1 MTGYDDER
9 LRRLLGDP
17 HLAWLVRRVRRRME
31 QGEALDGTVAL
42 TRSTAAE
49 RQAVHRLLG
58 RPPRPGRSLSVSLDA
73 VDELLRR
80 SGACAEGLAAAV
92 VRLGGPV
99 TVREDATEAWREAFT
114 ELEAVVA
121 ASGSPELVPWLDEL
135 RRSGLVK
142 RLQPAPQRAGTLL
155 GRLAS
160 VVSALPV
167 HGEPLGRFSARHV
180 GSAHA
185 LDHGKPLATLAL
197 GAARALARLP
207 PPRDGESPA
216 ESRREAWAAVGLLRG
231 ELSSVVLSLGLPGD
245 GESVAG
251 RALAVAGRDGEPIAL
266 TLRQLT
272 RNRPTSDRVLMGT
285 RVWVCENPAV
295 LALASDRLGPDCP
308 PLVCTNGQPGAA
320 VMTLL
325 RGLAA
330 AGAHLVHHGDF
341 DWGGI
346 RIGNVLHARVSVVPW
361 RFDVAAYECA
371 VAAHPGPRLRGAPVG
386 AAWDPELAAA
396 MQRVGRSVEEEA
408 VVDELLDDLSTG
420 DGQVTSRARLDREPR

>member
-1 MTGYDDER
+1 VSRVDEER

-17 HLAWLVRRVRRRME
+17 QLAWLLRRIRRRME
-31 QGEALDGTVAL
+31 LGKPLEGSITLAEP
-42 TRSTAAE
+42 TAAE

-73 VDELLRR
+73 IDELLRR

-92 VRLGGPV
+92 IRLGGPV
-99 TVREDATEAWREAFT
+99 TVREDPTEAWQAAFA

-121 ASGSPELVPWLDEL
+121 AAGRPELVHWLEEL

-142 RLQPAPQRAGTLL
+142 RLQPDPKRARTLL

-160 VVSALPV
+160 VVAALPAD
-167 HGEPLGRFSARHV
+167 GDPLGRFASRHA

-185 LDHGKPLATLAL
+185 LDHGKPVATLAL
-197 GAARALARLP
+197 GAARALAGLP

-245 GESVAG
+245 GTSGAG
-251 RALAVAGRDGEPIAL
+251 RILTVARDRGEPVAL
-266 TLRQLT
+266 TLRQLA
-272 RNRPTSDRVLMGT
+272 RDPPTWDRSPRRT
-285 RVWVCENPAV
+285 RVWICENPV
-295 LALASDRLGPDCP
+295 MLALAADRLGPRCP
-308 PLVCTNGQPGAA
+308 PLVCTGGQPGAA

-325 RGLAA
+325 RGLAT
-330 AGAHLVHHGDF
+330 AGAHLLHHGDF

-346 RIGNVLHARVSVVPW
+346 RIGNVLHARLPVSPW
-361 RFDVAAYECA
+361 RFDVAAYERA
-371 VAAHPGPRLRGAPVG
+371 VAVHPGPRLRGAPVG

-396 MQRVGRSVEEEA
+396 MQRAGRVVEEEA
-408 VVDELLDDLSTG
+408 VVDELLDVLATG
-420 DGQVTSRARLDREPR
+420 SGTS

>member
-1 MTGYDDER
+1 MTGFDEER

-17 HLAWLVRRVRRRME
+17 HLGWLVRRVRRRME
-31 QGEALDGTVAL
+31 QGRPLEGMVTLAQA
-42 TRSTAAE
+42 TAAE

-58 RPPRPGRSLSVSLDA
+58 RPPRQGRSLNVSLDA

-80 SGACAEGLAAAV
+80 SGACADGLAPAV
-92 VRLGGPV
+92 VRLDGPV
-99 TVREDATEAWREAFT
+99 TVREDAAEAWRKAFA
-114 ELEAVVA
+114 ELEAAVGR
-121 ASGSPELVPWLDEL
+121 SGAPELVDWLDEL

-142 RLQPAPQRAGTLL
+142 RLQPDPHRARRLL
-155 GRLAS
+155 GRVGE
-160 VVSALPV
+160 VVSALPAD
-167 HGEPLGRFSARHV
+167 GEPLGRFAARHA

-197 GAARALARLP
+197 GAARALAGLP

-231 ELSSVVLSLGLPGD
+231 ELSSVVLSLGIPG
-245 GESVAG
+245 GGTSAAG
-251 RALAVAGRDGEPIAL
+251 RFLAVSRGEPVAL
-266 TLRQLT
+266 TLRQLA
-272 RNRPTSDRVLMGT
+272 RDPPIWERSLRGT
-285 RVWVCENPAV
+285 RVFVCENPVV
-295 LALASDRLGPDCP
+295 LALAADRLGARCP
-308 PLVCTNGQPGAA
+308 PLICTSGQPGAA

-346 RIGNVLHARVSVVPW
+346 RICNVLHARVSVAPW
-361 RFDVAAYECA
+361 RFDLGAYERA

-386 AAWDPELAAA
+386 AAWDPELAIA
-396 MQRVGRSVEEEA
+396 MQRAGRAVEEET
-408 VVDELLDDLSTG
+408 VVDELLDDLATG
-420 DGQVTSRARLDREPR
+420 GRQATS

>member
-9 LRRLLGDP
+9 LRRVLGDP

-92 VRLGGPV
+92 VRLDGPV

-121 ASGSPELVPWLDEL
+121 ASGRPELVRWLEEL
-135 RRSGLVK
+135 RRTGLVK
-142 RLQPAPQRAGTLL
+142 RLQPDPQRARALL

-160 VVSALPV
+160 VVSALPAA
-167 HGEPLGRFSARHV
+167 GEPLGRFAARHA
-180 GSAHA
+180 GTAHA

-207 PPRDGESPA
+207 PARESESPA

-231 ELSSVVLSLGLPGD
+231 ELSSVALSLALPGD
-245 GESVAG
+245 GKSVAG
-251 RALAVAGRDGEPIAL
+251 RILAVARDCGEPVTL
-266 TLRQLT
+266 TLRQLA
-272 RNRPTSDRVLMGT
+272 RDPPSWDRSLRGT
-285 RVWVCENPAV
+285 RVWVCENPVV
-295 LALASDRLGPDCP
+295 LALAADRLGPRCP
-308 PLVCTNGQPGAA
+308 PLVCTNGQPDAA

-330 AGAHLVHHGDF
+330 AGAHVVHHGDF

-346 RIGNVLHARVSVVPW
+346 RIGNVLHARLPVVPW
-361 RFDVAAYECA
+361 RFDAAAYERT
-371 VAAHPGPRLRGAPVG
+371 VAAHPGPRLRGASVG

-396 MQRVGRSVEEEA
+396 MRRVGFGVEEEA
-408 VVDELLDDLSTG
+408 VVDELLDDLA
-420 DGQVTSRARLDREPR
+420 TSRLGK

>member
-1 MTGYDDER
+1 MTGFDDER

-17 HLAWLVRRVRRRME
+17 HLAWLVRRARRRLE
-31 QGEALDGTVAL
+31 LGKPLEGTVTKAE
-42 TRSTAAE
+42 STAAE

-58 RPPRPGRSLSVSLDA
+58 RPPRQGRSLSVSLGA

-80 SGACAEGLAAAV
+80 SGACTEGLAAAL

-99 TVREDATEAWREAFT
+99 TTREDATEAWREAFT
-114 ELEAVVA
+114 ELELAVA
-121 ASGSPELVPWLDEL
+121 ATERPELVQWLEEL

-142 RLQPAPQRAGTLL
+142 RLRPDPQRARTLL

-160 VVSALPV
+160 VVSALPAD
-167 HGEPLGRFSARHV
+167 GEPLGRFAARHV

-185 LDHGKPLATLAL
+185 LDHGRPLATLAL
-197 GAARALARLP
+197 SAARALARLP
-207 PPRDGESPA
+207 PPGAGESPA

-245 GESVAG
+245 GASVAA
-251 RALAVAGRDGEPIAL
+251 RTLAVARDRGEPVAL
-266 TLRQLT
+266 TLRQLA
-272 RNRPTSDRVLMGT
+272 RDPPDWDRLLRRT
-285 RVWVCENPAV
+285 RVWVCENPVV
-295 LALASDRLGPDCP
+295 LALAADRLGSGCP
-308 PLVCTNGQPGAA
+308 PLVCTSGQPGAA

-346 RIGNVLHARVSVVPW
+346 RIGNVLHARLPVVPW
-361 RFDVAAYECA
+361 RFDVGAYERA
-371 VAAHPGPRLRGAPVG
+371 VAVHPGPPLRGAPVG
-386 AAWDPELAAA
+386 AAWDPRLSAA
-396 MQRVGRSVEEEA
+396 MQRTGRAVEEET
-408 VVDELLDDLSTG
+408 VVDELLDDLATG
-420 DGQVTSRARLDREPR
+420 RGQAAS